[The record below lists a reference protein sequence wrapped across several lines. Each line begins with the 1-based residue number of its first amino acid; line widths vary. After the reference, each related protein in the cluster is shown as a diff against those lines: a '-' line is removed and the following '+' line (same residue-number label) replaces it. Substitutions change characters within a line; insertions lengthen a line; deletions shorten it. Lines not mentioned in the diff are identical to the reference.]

1 MRDDLTEVAV
11 VLDRS
16 GSMSAMAEEAI
27 GGFNAFLESQRQD
40 PGEVRLSL
48 VLFDHERIAVC
59 TSAPLAAVRPLDA
72 ASYEPRG
79 TTALHDAVATTIDA
93 VGSRLAALPEAERP
107 GRVIVAILTDGLENA
122 SSRYSAA
129 DVAKRIR
136 HQREKYGWEFLFL
149 GANQDV
155 VLEAAKMA
163 IPAAD
168 AIAFQGSGQG
178 VAEAHA
184 RLDAEVKL
192 RKQRPRSP
200 VN

>member
-27 GGFNAFLESQRQD
+27 GGFNAFLESQRQG
-40 PGEVRLSL
+40 PGEVRLWL
-48 VLFDHERIAVC
+48 VLFDHELIPVW

-72 ASYEPRG
+72 GSYVPRG

-93 VGSRLAALPEAERP
+93 VGQRLAALPEAERP
-107 GRVIVAILTDGLENA
+107 GRVIVAILTDGQENA
-122 SSRYSAA
+122 SSRFTAA
-129 DVAKRIR
+129 EVAQRIR

-155 VLEAAKMA
+155 VSEAAKMA

-168 AIAFQGSGQG
+168 AIAFEASGRG
-178 VAEAHA
+178 VAEAHV
-184 RLDAEVKL
+184 RLDAEVRL
-192 RKQRPRSP
+192 RKQRLRSP